1 MSSFYDFRTADA
13 DVDALTNSHLE
24 DTISNLTINK
34 NSYLKLCIQF
44 MILNLVGS
52 TDVVNYRR
60 HHFEFSSCR
69 ETMSPI
75 IVFIVVFLFT
85 LIKRTHY
92 LFSITL

>member
-1 MSSFYDFRTADA
+1 MILEQLMLMLLQIHILKIPF
-13 DVDALTNSHLE
+13 LTLQS
-24 DTISNLTINK
+24 ISNFF
-34 NSYLKLCIQF
+34 LKLCIQF
-44 MILNLVGS
+44 TILNLVGRI
-52 TDVVNYRR
+52 DVVNYKR

-75 IVFIVVFLFT
+75 IVSAVVFLFT